1 MTRSDANRPTTA
13 FANLG
18 TALAEA
24 GRLDEAHAAYDR
36 LDPGAR
42 HRLVFRNLMRLGPAL
57 FPQRC
62 AAPSSKLCFGLR
74 PHPRN
79 SDSGKSV

>member
-1 MTRSDANRPTTA
+1 MVCLLLCAALVTTMRTTVWNDELTLWGDEIGREQAHHSA

-36 LDPGAR
+36 A
-42 HRLVFRNLMRLGPAL
+42 
-57 FPQRC
+57 
-62 AAPSSKLCFGLR
+62 
-74 PHPRN
+74 
-79 SDSGKSV
+79 